1 MESKV
6 CPVCEAPANAP
17 CQMCAESYAMFL
29 GLLIPQAPKKQEKP
43 AEVAAVHE
51 KINIGSG
58 EDVCFS

>member
-1 MESKV
+1 
-6 CPVCEAPANAP
+6 
-17 CQMCAESYAMFL
+17 MCAESYAMFL